1 MLDLIKY
8 IVGTFAENAENAEYR
23 IEENGNIVNVTIVL
37 DEEDMGKVIGRQGK
51 IAKAMRTLVK
61 AASSARNL
69 TSSLTLQNQAK
80 NTISKLKK
88 KAKFKTNF
96 RYG

>member
-23 IEENGNIVNVTIVL
+23 VEENGNIVNVTIVL

-61 AASSARNL
+61 AASSK
-69 TSSLTLQNQAK
+69 SG
-80 NTISKLKK
+80 KK
-88 KAKFKTNF
+88 YNIEIKEKSEIV
-96 RYG
+96 R